1 MKKKFKI
8 EGLLCANCGN
18 KIEEEIKNISGV
30 NDANVSFLTEKVKL
44 DLADDADI
52 DEILDM
58 CNKIA
63 DKIEPGSKIIA
74 K

>member
-1 MKKKFKI
+1 M
-8 EGLLCANCGN
+8 
-18 KIEEEIKNISGV
+18 
-30 NDANVSFLTEKVKL
+30 SFLTEKVKL
-44 DLADDADI
+44 DLADDANV

-63 DKIEPGSKIIA
+63 DKIEPGSKIIS